1 MATELGQVA
10 KRLLQ
15 TAKRITDE
23 QGGFSRTHLGV
34 TDEAHL
40 NLKKAWGELTGQGLV
55 ANKMGAPADRPL
67 MITEAGRTALQLV
80 QA

>member
-15 TAKRITDE
+15 IAEKLTDE
-23 QGGFSRTHLGV
+23 QGSFSRIHLGV
-34 TDEAHL
+34 TDEARL
-40 NLKKAWGELTGQGLV
+40 NLKKAWGELTGQDLV
-55 ANKMGAPADRPL
+55 ASKIGAPADRPL
-67 MITEAGRTALQLV
+67 IITEAGRAALQPV